1 MTLPNGIRRQTA
13 VLLILAGVSAPA
25 AAASGQPWDWMVSP
39 YIWAAGVSTDIE
51 TRVPPNSVEVDT
63 EFEDVIDK
71 LDGAFEV
78 HVEGRGDH
86 VGVMLDFTYLG
97 LAGEK
102 DRRFLRTE
110 TDLDTRLLDAAVT
123 WAPGDKRGEGLDF
136 IAGVRY
142 IDVDLTVDF
151 DPYNQAIP
159 TTSLDL
165 GDGYTDFLV
174 GARYT
179 WPLSE
184 KWSLTAR
191 GDFSTGESEGTWSTN
206 LVAQYRTGNGAW
218 IFGYRYLDISMDSF
232 QGASDLMVSGV
243 MVGYG
248 FRF

>member
-1 MTLPNGIRRQTA
+1 MSRSTPRIPRTLA
-13 VLLILAGVSAPA
+13 LVLLASAATPAWAAGDPA
-25 AAASGQPWDWMVSP
+25 WDWTVAP
-39 YIWAAGVSTDIE
+39 YLWAAGVSTDIE
-51 TRVPPNSVEVDT
+51 TRVPPTTVEADT
-63 EFEDVIDK
+63 KFVDVIDK
-71 LDGAFEV
+71 IDGAFEF

-123 WAPGDKRGEGLDF
+123 WAPGDKRGEGLDLL
-136 IAGVRY
+136 AGVRY
-142 IDVDLTVDF
+142 IDADLTADF
-151 DPYNQAIP
+151 DPYNPAIP
-159 TTSLDL
+159 TASLDL

-184 KWSLTAR
+184 KWSFTAR
-191 GDFSTGESEGTWSTN
+191 GDVSAGDTEGTWSAN
-206 LVAQYRTGNGAW
+206 LVAAYRTGNGAW
-218 IFGYRYLDISMDSF
+218 YFGYRYLDLSLDNV
-232 QGASDLMVSGV
+232 QASSNLMVSGV
-243 MVGYG
+243 AVGYG

>member
-110 TDLDTRLLDAAVT
+110 TEAA
-123 WAPGDKRGEGLDF
+123 R
-136 IAGVRY
+136 
-142 IDVDLTVDF
+142 
-151 DPYNQAIP
+151 
-159 TTSLDL
+159 
-165 GDGYTDFLV
+165 FL
-174 GARYT
+174 ATMRA
-179 WPLSE
+179 SM
-184 KWSLTAR
+184 SALTAAYDEYVDDLAVFR
-191 GDFSTGESEGTWSTN
+191 SSSEGRRRAAADR
-206 LVAQYRTGNGAW
+206 VAA
-218 IFGYRYLDISMDSF
+218 L
-232 QGASDLMVSGV
+232 
-243 MVGYG
+243 
-248 FRF
+248 